1 MEWLLLARI
10 ELPRGRAGIGRQDRF
25 RSGCS
30 KERVGSTPSAR
41 TRQMRRVEDVAAV
54 LELGATG
61 LSASVIARETGVPR
75 GTVRDWLSGRLPRRV
90 TAEGVPVSSCE
101 KCGGIAHQLRQLP
114 SAYVYLLGLY
124 LGDGCISAHRRDV
137 YRLRIVL
144 DLRYPGIVDECAA
157 AISEVVPR
165 NAIHRQMRR
174 GGFTRRAEYTNVE
187 VSAYSKSWPCLFP
200 QHGSGR
206 KHERRIELFE
216 WQRELVSRNPQLL
229 LRGLIH
235 SDGCRFINTGRG
247 WRCPRYSFSNVSD
260 DIRGIF
266 RDACDLLELRWTTAG
281 STVYV
286 SRKADVARMDAFIG
300 PKA

>member
-1 MEWLLLARI
+1 M
-10 ELPRGRAGIGRQDRF
+10 
-25 RSGCS
+25 
-30 KERVGSTPSAR
+30 
-41 TRQMRRVEDVAAV
+41 
-54 LELGATG
+54 
-61 LSASVIARETGVPR
+61 
-75 GTVRDWLSGRLPRRV
+75 
-90 TAEGVPVSSCE
+90 SCN
-101 KCGGIAHQLRQLP
+101 KCGGVAHEFRGLP

-157 AISEVVPR
+157 AISCVAPR
-165 NAIHRQMRR
+165 NSVCRQLRR
-174 GGFTRRAEYTNVE
+174 GGFTKRAEFTNVE

-206 KHERRIELFE
+206 KHERRIELAE
-216 WQRELVSRNPQLL
+216 WQKDLISHHPELL
-229 LRGLIH
+229 LRGLVH

-247 WRCPRYSFSNVSD
+247 WRFPRYSFSNRSD
-260 DIRGIF
+260 DIRRIF

-281 STVYV
+281 DTVYV
-286 SRKADVARMDAFIG
+286 SRKADVGRMDAFIG